1 MAEESLGIALGSN
14 QGNRMENLRLAVESV
29 QNLCDD
35 KTVLTSS
42 IFETQPVDCPEG
54 SEAFYNTV
62 IEVKCSLPAKELLT
76 KCQEIERNIGR
87 KPKEAANEPRPIDV
101 DILFYG
107 ELELKTKNLTIPHP
121 RLSTRRFV
129 LEPLSEIRP
138 GLILPGETLSIEEL
152 LANLESDEPPL
163 TKIYESGLWL

>member
-14 QGNRMENLRLAVESV
+14 QGNRIENLRLAVESV
-29 QNLCDD
+29 QKFCDD

-42 IFETQPVDCPEG
+42 VFETQPVDCPEG
-54 SEAFYNTV
+54 SELFYNTV
-62 IEVKCSLPAKELLT
+62 IEVKCAIPAKELLT

-87 KPKEAANEPRPIDV
+87 VPSEEENAPRPIDV

-107 ELELKTKNLTIPHP
+107 ELEVSTKKLTIPHP
-121 RLSTRRFV
+121 RLTTRRFV

-138 GLILPGETLSIEEL
+138 GLILPGETQSIEEL
-152 LANLESDEPPL
+152 LADLDTNEPL
-163 TKIYESGLWL
+163 LNKIIDSGMWL